1 MKKFIL
7 GHLLSTRYLKQKLKE
22 ESTPDLK
29 AYIFHYFSLVSASK
43 FHVTLNIT

>member
-7 GHLLSTRYLKQKLKE
+7 GHFLSTRYLKQKLKE

-43 FHVTLNIT
+43 FTLNIT